1 MEEKNVKELTA
12 IRKEL
17 MAMCDNLLLLMDRI
31 QKVEEANT
39 NEVKQDT
46 AATENELPFTPDT
59 KKKEAPVPVISLPDV
74 KKALMEKARA
84 GFDKEVHAL
93 IKSYNVE
100 KLSAVPAD
108 KYAELLEKAK
118 EIGNG

>member
-1 MEEKNVKELTA
+1 MEEKYIKELTA

-39 NEVKQDT
+39 NESKQDT
-46 AATENELPFTPDT
+46 AATENDLPFTPDT
-59 KKKEAPVPVISLPDV
+59 KKKEAPVISLPDV

>member
-39 NEVKQDT
+39 NEGKQAT
-46 AATENELPFTPDT
+46 ATENDLPFTPDT
-59 KKKEAPVPVISLPDV
+59 KKEEAPAPVISLPDV
-74 KKALMEKARA
+74 KKVLMEKARA

-93 IKSYNVE
+93 IKSYNAE